1 MDRRVTS
8 PTWGPPTPCK
18 RALRMDKTNINALIQ
33 SIERSVHSIYKN
45 RFSVKQ
51 QKFKQIWPEFQS
63 IKCISLKNLSIN
75 TFWEVGSHEMVPLSM
90 SRLTSPAAV
99 VDEHTVAK
107 FHVVLLTNSGQLSR
121 GNWYGLA
128 ENRFFYTKCK
138 ERSIDCTSA
147 LMFVSSILTLSR
159 NAIEK

>member
-75 TFWEVGSHEMVPLSM
+75 TFWEVGSHEMVPLSI
-90 SRLTSPAAV
+90 
-99 VDEHTVAK
+99 
-107 FHVVLLTNSGQLSR
+107 R
-121 GNWYGLA
+121 GSISCVHLWREWPNLGGLA
-128 ENRFFYTKCK
+128 LRHK
-138 ERSIDCTSA
+138 ERPTTDLSGSIFFLARTRKSLKNRHSIHD
-147 LMFVSSILTLSR
+147 SSSC
-159 NAIEK
+159 